1 MSHSNSRATDAGPSA
16 PIDIP
21 PLPQNLM
28 TVEDCGG
35 MQVVHIDCPAV
46 RERQAYALTQ
56 PLCGLADR
64 FNGKI
69 TLDLANVAAFSC
81 AWINVLIDVSKRCH
95 QRGGTLVL
103 TGVSTQARQALK
115 QMGLTKQFTIA

>member
-1 MSHSNSRATDAGPSA
+1 MSTSHSQATDSGPSA
-16 PIDIP
+16 PIDVP
-21 PLPQNLM
+21 PITQNLM

-46 RERQAYALTQ
+46 RERQAYALTD
-56 PLCGLADR
+56 PLCTLADR

-81 AWINVLIDVSKRCH
+81 AWINVLIDVSKRCK

>member
-1 MSHSNSRATDAGPSA
+1 MCT
-16 PIDIP
+16 
-21 PLPQNLM
+21 
-28 TVEDCGG
+28 
-35 MQVVHIDCPAV
+35 
-46 RERQAYALTQ
+46 
-56 PLCGLADR
+56 LADR
-64 FNGKI
+64 FNGKV

-81 AWINVLIDVSKRCH
+81 AWINVLIDVSKRCK

>member
-1 MSHSNSRATDAGPSA
+1 MTTQRAQADDSGPSA
-16 PIDIP
+16 PVDVL
-21 PLPQNLM
+21 PLSQNLM

-56 PLCGLADR
+56 PLCTLADR

-81 AWINVLIDVSKRCH
+81 AWINVLIEVSRRCK
-95 QRGGTLVL
+95 QRGGTLIL
-103 TGVSTQARQALK
+103 TGVSTQASQALK